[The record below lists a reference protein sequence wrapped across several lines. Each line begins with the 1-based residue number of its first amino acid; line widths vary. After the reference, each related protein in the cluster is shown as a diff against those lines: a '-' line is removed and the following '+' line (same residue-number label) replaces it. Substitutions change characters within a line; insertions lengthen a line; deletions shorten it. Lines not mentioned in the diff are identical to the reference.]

1 MKTYNIVLFFLI
13 ILCSNFCDLAMAQS
27 DDKSDRIRFGVKGGV
42 HLSTMHY
49 SNLDSYSPEWLSN
62 GVGGLFAEFDLG
74 EKRKFTIRPEIL
86 FLSRSA
92 EIKDDNIFYKLKAK
106 YTDFRIPLIYN
117 FSNPSKV
124 SPYIYVAPI
133 LGIARGGK
141 INYTEYYDGEAYE
154 WDPLEV
160 SDANLS
166 KMNFS
171 VAAGLGVRI
180 PVKIATEKKIYLAL
194 EANYQYGITNTYGG
208 KEKDGEAIAVNQA
221 IYDITG
227 MRRHQ
232 GIEVTAALSV
242 PLSVFKKTS
251 KKEKPISIIK
261 TETPVI
267 VEQAP
272 IVVEKE
278 KPCYTLE
285 EILDLIVAQKPITGK
300 TICAVDVINFEFGKS
315 SINKNS
321 YAYLDKI
328 VMLMK
333 RTNLCI
339 EIKGHTDN
347 VGKEDFNLE
356 LSRKR
361 AKAVYD
367 YLIKKSVSPSKLS
380 YTYHGM
386 TKPIASN
393 DTEEGRL
400 INRRVEFEIK

>member
-1 MKTYNIVLFFLI
+1 
-13 ILCSNFCDLAMAQS
+13 
-27 DDKSDRIRFGVKGGV
+27 
-42 HLSTMHY
+42 
-49 SNLDSYSPEWLSN
+49 
-62 GVGGLFAEFDLG
+62 
-74 EKRKFTIRPEIL
+74 
-86 FLSRSA
+86 
-92 EIKDDNIFYKLKAK
+92 
-106 YTDFRIPLIYN
+106 
-117 FSNPSKV
+117 
-124 SPYIYVAPI
+124 
-133 LGIARGGK
+133 
-141 INYTEYYDGEAYE
+141 
-154 WDPLEV
+154 
-160 SDANLS
+160 
-166 KMNFS
+166 
-171 VAAGLGVRI
+171 
-180 PVKIATEKKIYLAL
+180 
-194 EANYQYGITNTYGG
+194 
-208 KEKDGEAIAVNQA
+208 
-221 IYDITG
+221 

-232 GIEVTAALSV
+232 GIELTAALSV

-261 TETPVI
+261 TETSVI

-367 YLIKKSVSPSKLS
+367 YLIKKGVSPSKLS
-380 YTYHGM
+380 YTYYGM